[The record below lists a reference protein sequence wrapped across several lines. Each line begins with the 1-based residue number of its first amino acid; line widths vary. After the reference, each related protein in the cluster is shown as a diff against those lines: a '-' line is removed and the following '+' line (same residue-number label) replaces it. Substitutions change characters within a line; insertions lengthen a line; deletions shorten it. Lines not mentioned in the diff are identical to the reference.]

1 MINFI
6 SRIEKSVIAA
16 LFFFN
21 LIILFATVVM
31 RYVFNASPT
40 WTEEVSRYV
49 MIWIIYIGVSQTIEG
64 NSELKIDLLTKLS
77 KSIRVYKV
85 TSILGSLV
93 SLIVSIYIVIY
104 GFKFTMLLKT
114 MGQMPG
120 SFALPMYVIYIIIP
134 LTATIWVLK
143 YCVRLYGFFQI
154 HRYLPGLYEYP
165 YNLLRGIKNIF
176 GGRE

>member
-1 MINFI
+1 MLNFI
-6 SRIEKSVIAA
+6 SKVEKAAIAI
-16 LFFFN
+16 LFAFN
-21 LIILFATVVM
+21 IIILFVTVVM
-31 RYVFNASPT
+31 RYCFNASPS
-40 WTEEVSRYV
+40 WTEEASRYV

-77 KSIRVYKV
+77 KSMRVYRV
-85 TSILGSLV
+85 ASIFGSLV

-134 LTATIWVLK
+134 LTATIWIFK
-143 YCVRLYGFFQI
+143 YCIRLYGFFQI

-165 YNLLRGIKNIF
+165 YNFLRGIKNIF
-176 GGRE
+176 GGRK